1 MPAIPVPIHFC
12 LNQEH
17 LIDIFI
23 LQWHTPEP
31 FEHHIWT
38 KMIPQDAERR
48 GRILQKFQNWLCNN
62 FDRSQPVRPLFLVAP
77 ELSVPIQHM
86 VYLDQIAEQLRRP
99 TVIIAGLEYLK
110 AQEYLAIRQL
120 LPEMTAMTDWREDI
134 PNECVINAAAIWI
147 HDGLDGNIRKYI
159 QPKRHPCDEESTY
172 LYSGSNCLLFK
183 SLNQEPGARLNFC
196 VQICSDFNNEQYV
209 ENLRR
214 ELAEHLTLDLTFLLQ
229 CNKDQERT
237 TLKEA
242 IRKYFEPPLGMV
254 ATEDGCLLCVNN
266 ASQNIQNTN
275 IWGKSKFCFRY
286 IHRWRQLESPPPTF
300 WLKEEGDFDHQAI
313 IFRES
318 LPGIYWISYKPH
330 YLLPRIPGTGATSP
344 FRRMEFCY
352 EESVDNNS
360 EDSNIQ
366 LPFAPIQPV
375 YNWLKTEW
383 NKGGYE
389 LNPENNSTV
398 TEDVASLWYDSYKQ
412 SSAQWKEL
420 LVDNERF
427 ARNVL
432 TTEFLCWDRDDHIGF
447 PRTEA
452 EPQKWNRKVSEG
464 VKRMMRVYALLRI
477 ALEGSIAPA
486 PQGLRHVVINNSTA
500 VTFMYGGEIQPAKI
514 MLHKYVHE
522 AEKSNFVSST
532 ISGGAF
538 EQPWLVMLAPQGTP
552 DPVRLLDNIPRFDR
566 GVTPANAGSHLQP
579 PGDVVAVPPLR
590 PKIVYDNKLFGR
602 LEVAVDGN
610 SLRMEL
616 AQALEE

>member
-31 FEHHIWT
+31 FAHHIWT
-38 KMIPQDAERR
+38 RMPLQDAERR

-77 ELSVPIQHM
+77 ELSVSSQHM
-86 VYLDQIAEQLRRP
+86 VYLDQLAEQLRRP
-99 TVIIAGLEYLK
+99 TVIIAGLEYLE
-110 AQEYLAIRQL
+110 AQQYLAIRQS

-134 PNECVINAAAIWI
+134 PNGCVINAAAIWI
-147 HDGLDGNIRKYI
+147 HGGLDGNIRKYI

-183 SLNQEPGARLNFC
+183 SLNQTPGSRLNFC
-196 VQICSDFNNEQYV
+196 VQICSDFNNGQYV

-214 ELAEHLTLDLTFLLQ
+214 ELAEYLTLDLTFLLQ

-237 TLKEA
+237 ILKEA

-266 ASQNIQNTN
+266 ASPNIQNTN

-286 IHRWRQLESPPPTF
+286 IHGWRQLGSPPATF

-318 LPGIYWISYKPH
+318 LPGIYWMSYKPH
-330 YLLPRIPGTGATSP
+330 YLLERIPGTGATSP
-344 FRRMEFCY
+344 FRRMGFCY

-366 LPFAPIQPV
+366 LLFAPIQPV
-375 YNWLKTEW
+375 CNWLKTEW
-383 NKGGYE
+383 NKGEYE

-398 TEDVASLWYDSYKQ
+398 AEDVASLWYGSYKQ
-412 SSAQWKEL
+412 GSAQWKEL
-420 LVDNERF
+420 LVDNERV
-427 ARNVL
+427 ARDVL
-432 TTEFLCWDRDDHIGF
+432 STEFLCWDDHAGF
-447 PRTEA
+447 PIVQT
-452 EPQKWNRKVSEG
+452 EPQKWAREVSEG
-464 VKRMMRVYALLRI
+464 VKRMMRVYALLQL

-486 PQGLRHVVINNSTA
+486 PQGLRHAVINNSTA
-500 VTFMYGGEIQPAKI
+500 VTFMYGGGIQPVTT
-514 MLHKYVHE
+514 MLVKYLHE
-522 AEKSNFVSST
+522 AEKSNFVFSI
-532 ISGGAF
+532 ISGSAF

-552 DPVRLLDNIPRFDR
+552 NKTRLLDNIPRFDR
-566 GVTPANAGSHLQP
+566 GVTPPNAGAHLQP
-579 PGDVVAVPPLR
+579 AGDVVAVLPLR
-590 PKIVYDNKLFGR
+590 PNVVYDNDLFGK

-610 SLRMEL
+610 RLRTEL